1 MVLNSRAAEQAG
13 ELSRLLAEAGFEA
26 VEAPAITIAHGWGD
40 ATTLEDV
47 RRDLHAGLFD
57 WVVLPSQNAG
67 RAIAPELAGAHV
79 VCGAATAVA
88 LGITA
93 EVVLD
98 RFSAAAALEALRLRA
113 LPGQRVLV
121 PRAAEGRDEL
131 VDGLRDLDVDVAAP
145 VAYRTVPVED
155 AANRLRAGGIDEL
168 TRPYTSAGIDV
179 VTVCSPSALRSLA
192 GAVTAD
198 VALVCLG
205 ETTADAARELGLRV
219 DAVAAQTTMASL
231 VEAVMNLPLPLGEVL
246 SRGEGC
252 VEATQEVRA

>member
-1 MVLNSRAAEQAG
+1 MRRAVVLNSRAAEQAG
-13 ELSRLLAEAGFEA
+13 ELSRLLAEAGFEPL
-26 VEAPAITIAHGWGD
+26 EAPAITIAHGWGD

-98 RFSAAAALEALRLRA
+98 RFSAAAALEALRLRV

-155 AANRLRAGGIDEL
+155 AANRLRAGGID
-168 TRPYTSAGIDV
+168 V
-179 VTVCSPSALRSLA
+179 VTACSPSALRSLG
-192 GAVTAD
+192 GALTAD

-205 ETTADAARELGLRV
+205 ETTADAAREMGLRV

>member
-1 MVLNSRAAEQAG
+1 MPSAKA
-13 ELSRLLAEAGFEA
+13 
-26 VEAPAITIAHGWGD
+26 
-40 ATTLEDV
+40 
-47 RRDLHAGLFD
+47 HAGLFD

-79 VCGAATAVA
+79 VCGAATAAA

-98 RFSAAAALEALRLRA
+98 RFSAAAALEALRLRV

-155 AANRLRAGGIDEL
+155 AANRLRAGGID
-168 TRPYTSAGIDV
+168 V
-179 VTVCSPSALRSLA
+179 VTACSPSALRSLA
-192 GAVTAD
+192 DAVTAD

-205 ETTADAARELGLRV
+205 ETTAEAARGLGLRV

-231 VEAVMNLPLPLGEVL
+231 VEAVMNLPLPLGEGQ
-246 SRGEGC
+246 GEGC

>member
-1 MVLNSRAAEQAG
+1 MRRAVVLNSRAAEQAG

-145 VAYRTVPVED
+145 VAYRTLPVED
-155 AANRLRAGGIDEL
+155 AANRLRAGGID
-168 TRPYTSAGIDV
+168 V
-179 VTVCSPSALRSLA
+179 VTACSPSALRSLA
-192 GAVTAD
+192 DAVTAD

-205 ETTADAARELGLRV
+205 ETTAEAARGLGLRV

-231 VEAVMNLPLPLGEVL
+231 VEAVMNLPLPLGEGG
-246 SRGEGC
+246 GEGA
-252 VEATQEVRA
+252 VSAQTEVPA

>member
-13 ELSRLLAEAGFEA
+13 ELSRLLAEAGFEP

-40 ATTLEDV
+40 ATTLDDV
-47 RRDLHAGLFD
+47 RRDLRAGLFD

-67 RAIAPELAGAHV
+67 RDIASGLAGAHV
-79 VCGAATAVA
+79 VCGAATAAA
-88 LGITA
+88 LGITP

-98 RFSAAAALEALRLRA
+98 RFSAAAALEVLRLRI

-131 VDGLRDLDVDVAAP
+131 VDGLRELEVQVTAP
-145 VAYRTVPVED
+145 VAYRTVPVEY
-155 AANRLRAGGIDEL
+155 ASKRLRAG
-168 TRPYTSAGIDV
+168 GIDV

-192 GAVTAD
+192 EALTPD

-205 ETTADAARELGLRV
+205 ETTAEAARELRLRV
-219 DAVAAQTTMASL
+219 HAVAARTTMESL
-231 VEAVMNLPLPLGEVL
+231 VDGV
-246 SRGEGC
+246 R
-252 VEATQEVRA
+252 EATFEVRA

>member
-1 MVLNSRAAEQAG
+1 MRRAVVLNSRAAEQAG

-145 VAYRTVPVED
+145 VAYRTLPVED
-155 AANRLRAGGIDEL
+155 AANRLRAGGID
-168 TRPYTSAGIDV
+168 V
-179 VTVCSPSALRSLA
+179 VTACSPSALRSLA
-192 GAVTAD
+192 GALTAD
-198 VALVCLG
+198 VAMVCLG
-205 ETTADAARELGLRV
+205 ETTADAARGLGLRV

-231 VEAVMNLPLPLGEVL
+231 VEAVMNLPLPLGEG
-246 SRGEGC
+246 RGEGA
-252 VEATQEVRA
+252 VSAQTEVRA